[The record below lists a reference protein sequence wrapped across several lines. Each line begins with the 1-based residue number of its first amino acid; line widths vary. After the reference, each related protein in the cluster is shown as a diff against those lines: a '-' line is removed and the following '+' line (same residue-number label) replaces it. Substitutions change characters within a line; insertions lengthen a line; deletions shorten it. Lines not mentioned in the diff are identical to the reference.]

1 MANPPILSYNRK
13 NLILVGQLI
22 KKHLTIDLLNK
33 EYWETNKKNKMFGH
47 CHNASGCL
55 YKIFG
60 ANHIHMYRAKDGKFN
75 GKDFYHWWVQDN
87 VSGKVID
94 LTARQYKSKEKLSKL
109 YKKGEKAGLLGFGYK
124 KRVQYLLDKVMQE
137 LKSHE

>member
-1 MANPPILSYNRK
+1 MANPPILPYTRK
-13 NLILVGQLI
+13 NLLLVGQLI

-75 GKDFYHWWVQDN
+75 DKDFYHWWVQDN

-94 LTARQYKSKEKLSKL
+94 LTARQYKSKEKLTKL

-124 KRVQYLLDKVMQE
+124 KRVQYLLDKVTQE